1 MTSTQ
6 NIWAGSG
13 LKFVMIAV
21 GFRFLISYSM
31 VIIIP
36 YYMLIITGQTIVGPS
51 DYILLVVFL
60 FMNRSRSSPRPIR
73 ASDIP
78 NCSDL
83 LWVEI
88 AAL

>member
-1 MTSTQ
+1 MEG
-6 NIWAGSG
+6 IERWEGIPDFFAAAGDIQAKPTRVSG
-13 LKFVMIAV
+13 
-21 GFRFLISYSM
+21 GF
-31 VIIIP
+31 
-36 YYMLIITGQTIVGPS
+36 
-51 DYILLVVFL
+51 DLLVLFL

-83 LWVEI
+83 LGVEI